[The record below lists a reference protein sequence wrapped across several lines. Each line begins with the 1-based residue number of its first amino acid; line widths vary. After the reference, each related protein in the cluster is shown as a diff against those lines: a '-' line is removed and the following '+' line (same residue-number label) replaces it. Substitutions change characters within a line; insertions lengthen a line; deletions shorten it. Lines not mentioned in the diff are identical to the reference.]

1 MNRPSAV
8 ATGVVALL
16 PMSKKATFADM
27 SWAAIELFC
36 ASAKLNRKRLG
47 PTASWTSMRIGI
59 RVVRAAADGEAPE
72 DPVGDVVTDGPHAA
86 TSMATSRATRTSDPL
101 PEAGRDDRRDDAP
114 SRRHRGRRPVDE
126 LGRRLS
132 HVAGVLPGPVPAG
145 PRREPERLVRMGPP
159 DGGRDHRRPRARP
172 RGA

>member
-16 PMSKKATFADM
+16 PMSKNATFADM
-27 SWAAIELFC
+27 SGAAIELFC

-72 DPVGDVVTDGPHAA
+72 DPVGDVVMDGPHAA
-86 TSMATSRATRTSDPL
+86 TSMATSRATSRATRRGVPRHVHTRGKA
-101 PEAGRDDRRDDAP
+101 PGRAAGRGDMA
-114 SRRHRGRRPVDE
+114 
-126 LGRRLS
+126 
-132 HVAGVLPGPVPAG
+132 
-145 PRREPERLVRMGPP
+145 
-159 DGGRDHRRPRARP
+159 RA
-172 RGA
+172 